1 MQRQLHQEPREV
13 HCFCKTSHC
22 GAVGTTRVINVSK
35 CLRSLGV
42 MQSSSHVAKSCAVS
56 CNICDKN
63 VKYGPGRA
71 KRGTIQLLE
80 YQIPLFSVTS
90 SPSSPSPKS
99 PLASCCCSS
108 TCSPRWAATFTQ
120 FWSVWFTWD
129 FDYGDLCGHSTNT
142 KGQGQGQ
149 GSIYHYLMHCCVGH
163 TAWAT
168 EGRKGR
174 SQGDPQGRQ
183 LDF

>member
-1 MQRQLHQEPREV
+1 MGHYVFNQGTLPIKAWMKLNLNHNAAAAPPRPREV
-13 HCFCKTSHC
+13 HCFCRTSHC
-22 GAVGTTRVINVSK
+22 DAVGTTRVINASI

-108 TCSPRWAATFTQ
+108 TCSPR
-120 FWSVWFTWD
+120 
-129 FDYGDLCGHSTNT
+129 
-142 KGQGQGQ
+142 
-149 GSIYHYLMHCCVGH
+149 
-163 TAWAT
+163 
-168 EGRKGR
+168 
-174 SQGDPQGRQ
+174 
-183 LDF
+183 